1 VVNYWGC
8 SNYWLLEKKPDNFS
22 QLWKFAPKNVR
33 KVITASWRVFY
44 TTKTLTESGGKG
56 GQNRFESAWV
66 RHFGDSPRKIRPIY
80 EVLAAARRCTQQS
93 VHEYA
98 RYECRTPRGAR
109 GGVQARPTARF
120 VPFCPVSHKKRSLKA
135 KTYGTFLTKNL
146 GLNFIRCVFKPTIL
160 SQSQLLEFA
169 KKTRGKRRYIGT
181 LHLKMV
187 HAEAP

>member
-1 VVNYWGC
+1 
-8 SNYWLLEKKPDNFS
+8 LEKEPDNLS
-22 QLWKFAPKNVR
+22 QLWKFAPKNLR

-56 GQNRFESAWV
+56 GQNRFESGWV

-109 GGVQARPTARF
+109 GGVQARTTVRF
-120 VPFCPVSHKKRSLKA
+120 VPFCPVSHKKTLPQSKNIWDIFNQEF
-135 KTYGTFLTKNL
+135 GFTFY
-146 GLNFIRCVFKPTIL
+146 TI
-160 SQSQLLEFA
+160 
-169 KKTRGKRRYIGT
+169 Y
-181 LHLKMV
+181 V
-187 HAEAP
+187 